1 MLARRAANATFYFL
15 RRTPDQPSVQMP
27 TQSGMSAPVK
37 VMAPVLDGVD
47 GVSGEAD
54 VSGQHGMTSLSL
66 RALYAM
72 RLCIVAPWFV

>member
-1 MLARRAANATFYFL
+1 
-15 RRTPDQPSVQMP
+15 MP

-47 GVSGEAD
+47 GVSGDAY

-66 RALYAM
+66 RALYANAVVHA
-72 RLCIVAPWFV
+72 RAVARINASASAGEKLAGTLAF